1 MLSNNNDQ
9 KEVCCVEIVLPV
21 ESFAVSYFSNLLR
34 VIQAAIR
41 ELASTFESLKE
52 ISDENLRSVLH
63 FTPFTK
69 NGELVLQFSFLH
81 LERDVEMEEFTSII
95 APVFFDELLTYLR
108 GNAQTDLWG
117 NISPVENLTL
127 SDSMKG
133 RFDRVR
139 KELRRIPG
147 ASIGVN
153 NRTIVFSE
161 NTFKVI

>member
-9 KEVCCVEIVLPV
+9 KEVHCIELMLPV

-34 VIQAAIR
+34 IIQVAIR
-41 ELASTFESLKE
+41 ELATTFESPYE
-52 ISDENLRSVLH
+52 ISDENLQSILH
-63 FTPFTK
+63 FAPVTE
-69 NGELVLQFSFLH
+69 NGKLTLRFSFRH
-81 LERDVEMEEFTSII
+81 LESRVGMEEFTRGV
-95 APVFFDELLTYLR
+95 AMVFFDELLTYLS

-117 NISPVENLTL
+117 NISPIGNCVL
-127 SDSMKG
+127 SDSMKT

-147 ASIGVN
+147 SSISVN

-161 NTFKVI
+161 DTFKVM

>member
-9 KEVCCVEIVLPV
+9 KEVHCIELMLPV

-34 VIQAAIR
+34 IIQVAIR
-41 ELASTFESLKE
+41 ELARTFESTYG
-52 ISDENLRSVLH
+52 ISHENLQSVLH
-63 FTPFTK
+63 FTPVSK
-69 NGELVLQFSFLH
+69 NGELILQFSFLH
-81 LERDVEMEEFTSII
+81 PEGGIGMEKFTSGI
-95 APVFFDELLTYLR
+95 ATVFFDELLTYLR

-117 NISPVENLTL
+117 NISPVENHAL
-127 SDSMKG
+127 SDSMKI

-147 ASIGVN
+147 ASISVN

-161 NTFKVI
+161 DTFKVM